1 MYRHEENTQV
11 VVRCLLALP
20 LLLVADIDLAF
31 HDVTALVT
39 DDYLSKSNLEQLC
52 RYVRKPAI

>member
-1 MYRHEENTQV
+1 MYRHEEITQV

-20 LLLVADIDLAF
+20 LFLVADIDLTF
-31 HDVTALVT
+31 NDVTALVT
-39 DDYLSKSNLEQLC
+39 DDSLSKSKLEQLC